1 LITVITSAF
10 VWLVS
15 VAESIIL
22 TVMSFFAVI
31 LMLWT
36 FTMAGISADENG
48 QQLYCETS
56 KTGVENC
63 FMREWNI
70 VD

>member
-1 LITVITSAF
+1 MAIITTAF

-15 VAESIIL
+15 IADSIL
-22 TVMSFFAVI
+22 FAVMSFFAII

-56 KTGVENC
+56 ETGVDNC
-63 FMREWNI
+63 YMRRWNI
-70 VD
+70 AD